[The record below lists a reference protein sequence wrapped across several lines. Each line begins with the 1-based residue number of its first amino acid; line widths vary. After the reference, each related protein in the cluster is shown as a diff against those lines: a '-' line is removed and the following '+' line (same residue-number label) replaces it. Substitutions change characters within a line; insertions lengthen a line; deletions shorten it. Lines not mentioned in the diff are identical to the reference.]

1 MLRDNIYEIVS
12 ELARAQGNYE
22 IAMKCNTANMMN
34 TLNQKQERQ
43 QLVKEIAGEVIS
55 RISIM
60 FDTDNAISKIK
71 ALNEAINKLEQ

>member
-1 MLRDNIYEIVS
+1 MSSL
-12 ELARAQGNYE
+12 QGKRVLFFAPKFFNYE
-22 IAMKCNTANMMN
+22 IAIKCNTANMMN

-43 QLVKEIAGEVIS
+43 QLVKEIADEVIS